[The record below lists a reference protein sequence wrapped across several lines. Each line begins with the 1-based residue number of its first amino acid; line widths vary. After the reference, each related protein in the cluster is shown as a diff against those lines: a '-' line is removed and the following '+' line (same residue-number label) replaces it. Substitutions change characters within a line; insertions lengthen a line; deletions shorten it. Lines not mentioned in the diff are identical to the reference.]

1 MKNVHSEAD
10 SAILL
15 PKERVLFTAASV
27 GVKRFGNHRP
37 FVSIPDTLSAIKMMK
52 ALNRKSSS
60 PDTAKIL
67 DDMENYYSKL
77 MEGVRQMVKEGKSLD
92 QIKKELKIPG
102 TDDWEGQ
109 DRLGN
114 NIEAAHR
121 AVIAR

>member
-1 MKNVHSEAD
+1 
-10 SAILL
+10 
-15 PKERVLFTAASV
+15 
-27 GVKRFGNHRP
+27 
-37 FVSIPDTLSAIKMMK
+37 
-52 ALNRKSSS
+52 
-60 PDTAKIL
+60 
-67 DDMENYYSKL
+67 MENYYSKL
-77 MEGVRQMVKEGKSLD
+77 MEGVRQIVKEGKSLD

>member
-1 MKNVHSEAD
+1 
-10 SAILL
+10 
-15 PKERVLFTAASV
+15 
-27 GVKRFGNHRP
+27 
-37 FVSIPDTLSAIKMMK
+37 
-52 ALNRKSSS
+52 
-60 PDTAKIL
+60 
-67 DDMENYYSKL
+67 MENYYSKL